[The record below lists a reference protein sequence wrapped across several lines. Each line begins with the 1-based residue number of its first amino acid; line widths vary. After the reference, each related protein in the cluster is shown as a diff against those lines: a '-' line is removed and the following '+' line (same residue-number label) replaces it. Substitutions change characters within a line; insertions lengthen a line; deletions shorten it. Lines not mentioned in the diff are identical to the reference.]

1 MKIII
6 IPLPVSFKRF
16 VDNTVKAVDEE
27 LVLGLSKGLQEAI
40 MSGLKVDS
48 PDAHEN
54 CAKLIAEQPEIT
66 EKRKGLV
73 ANKEK
78 YLSAQEKL
86 YELLNTLVT
95 VTSA

>member
-1 MKIII
+1 
-6 IPLPVSFKRF
+6 
-16 VDNTVKAVDEE
+16 
-27 LVLGLSKGLQEAI
+27 
-40 MSGLKVDS
+40 MSGLKLDS

-54 CAKLIAEQPEIT
+54 CAKLIAEQPQIT
-66 EKRKGLV
+66 EKRDSLV

-78 YLSAQEKL
+78 YLRAQEKL

>member
-27 LVLGLSKGLQEAI
+27 LVLGLSKGLQEALI
-40 MSGLKVDS
+40 SGLNLDM
-48 PDAHEN
+48 PDAHET
-54 CAKLIAEQPEIT
+54 CAKLITEQPQIT

-73 ANKEK
+73 ANQKK
-78 YLSAQEKL
+78 YLRAQVELNEL
-86 YELLNTLVT
+86 YNAL
-95 VTSA
+95 A